1 VRLRGRLVGPL
12 AILVFSLGL
21 LLGMAIFGG
30 LIWSD
35 FETLFFDPAWRY
47 ETPLRSLRCPVMLTT
62 GETGMVSVRVS
73 NPLDRP
79 TERYLR
85 ISMTAGSILQVMEFT
100 EVVVLEPGEAA
111 RVRWAVTPDDAVYG
125 RFIMV
130 NAVLRP
136 RYGLPARQSSCGI
149 IVVDV
154 PYLTG
159 HQVFG
164 LALGIS
170 LVTMAAGYVLWI
182 KADPPLGVRRRQMAR
197 AMMALAGGVVAGIV
211 IGFLGLWL
219 LGLILFLI
227 VLIAIGVTIG
237 YFLEKA

>member
-1 VRLRGRLVGPL
+1 MGIRRRLTPPL

-21 LLGMAIFGG
+21 LLGMALFGG

-47 ETPLRSLRCPVMLTT
+47 DTPLRSLRCPVMITT
-62 GETGMVSVRVS
+62 GETGLVSVRVS

-85 ISMTAGSILQVMEFT
+85 VNMTAGSILRVKEFT
-100 EVVVLEPGEAA
+100 EVVVLDPGESA

-130 NAVLRP
+130 NAVLRA
-136 RYGLPARQSSCGI
+136 RYGLPTRQSSCGI

-164 LALGIS
+164 LALGVS
-170 LVTMAAGYVLWI
+170 LLTMAAGYVLWM
-182 KADPPLGVRRRQMAR
+182 KADPPLSARRLRAAR

-211 IGFLGLWL
+211 LGLLGLWFP
-219 LGLILFLI
+219 GFILFVI
-227 VLIAIGVTIG
+227 VLVAVGVTIG
-237 YFLEKA
+237 YFLERA